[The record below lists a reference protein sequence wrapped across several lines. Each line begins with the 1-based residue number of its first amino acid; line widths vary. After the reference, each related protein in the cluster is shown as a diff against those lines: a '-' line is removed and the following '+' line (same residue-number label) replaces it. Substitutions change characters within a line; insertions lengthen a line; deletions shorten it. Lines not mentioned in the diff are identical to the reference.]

1 MNTLELVGLI
11 YKDYREAAVS
21 NFKWFGVDI
30 LDSM

>member
-1 MNTLELVGLI
+1 MAATKKN
-11 YKDYREAAVS
+11 YREAAVS